1 MTATGGFSG
10 LSHTIP
16 DYYATG
22 ETLLRPANK
31 ASKYK
36 KSMAH
41 SLGPGGDEVALRPDP
56 ALCKTSLALGRGAA
70 RAQGLGDQQREFAAY
85 RHGSGIIGTSDGLQ
99 SNVREA
105 TAKLKDSLRGGM
117 TDYRNAETIKRA
129 KSVIQN
135 Y

>member
-1 MTATGGFSG
+1 MLFRS
-10 LSHTIP
+10 
-16 DYYATG
+16 
-22 ETLLRPANK
+22 

-36 KSMAH
+36 KNMAH
-41 SLGPGGDEVALRPDP
+41 SLGPGGDEAALRPDAAP
-56 ALCKTSLALGRGAA
+56 CKTSLALGRGAA

-85 RHGSGIIGTSDGLQ
+85 RHGSGIIGTTDALQ
-99 SNVREA
+99 GGVLEA
-105 TAKLKDSLRGGM
+105 TAQLKASLRGGM